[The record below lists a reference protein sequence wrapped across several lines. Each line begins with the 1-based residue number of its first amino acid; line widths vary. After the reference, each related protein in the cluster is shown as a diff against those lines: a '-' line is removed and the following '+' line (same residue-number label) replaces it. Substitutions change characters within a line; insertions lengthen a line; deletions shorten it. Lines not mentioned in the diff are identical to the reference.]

1 MTNDQDAFAALEMF
15 DAGPE
20 PASAPNSPLEDLQ
33 ALIARAGAL
42 GRVHRVQ
49 GYVSRMIPGCVTVA
63 GLSGFVSIGDLV
75 SVETDHK
82 EYLGEVAS
90 IDAETINVTMLD
102 ASAPVRLRARVS
114 MQNGPIRIAP
124 HLSWQGRVIN
134 SLGQPI
140 DDGNPLT
147 PGPDALPLN
156 RSSPAPLSRQP
167 LSQPLT
173 TGVKAVDLFT
183 PLCAGQRMG
192 VFAGSG
198 VGKSTLLSMLSRA
211 PSFDIAVLALV
222 GERGREVQDF
232 LEDTLGEGRSR
243 CIAVVATADESP
255 MMRRM
260 APNTAMCIA
269 EYFRDQG
276 KQVLLIVD
284 SITRYAHA
292 MRELALAAQE
302 PPVARGYPPSV
313 FSALAKLLER
323 AGTGAAGSGAITAI
337 LSVLVDGDDHNDPI
351 ADATRGILDGHIVLE
366 RSIAAQGR
374 FPAIDPLS
382 SISRLASKIRTPA
395 QARLAS
401 ELTGCIQ
408 LYEDT
413 RDLRMIG
420 GYKPGADPDL
430 DRAVAVVP
438 QLYDALK
445 QSGNDPAVP
454 NIFAMLSQQLPL
466 LAAPR

>member
-1 MTNDQDAFAALEMF
+1 MLTLTDTDGDTAPRRESQHLQKLEKM
-15 DAGPE
+15 
-20 PASAPNSPLEDLQ
+20 L
-33 ALIARAGAL
+33 ARAAVL
-42 GRVHRVQ
+42 GPAHKIQ
-49 GYVSRMIPGCVTVA
+49 GFVSRMIPGCVTVA
-63 GLSGFVSIGDLV
+63 GLSEFVSIGDMV
-75 SVETDHK
+75 TIEADHT
-82 EYLGEVAS
+82 EFLGEVAS
-90 IDAETINVTMLD
+90 IDAGAINVTMLD
-102 ASAPVRLRARVS
+102 GTAAVRMRARVTV
-114 MQNGPIRIAP
+114 MDGPLKIAP
-124 HLSWQGRVIN
+124 DLSWQGRVIN
-134 SLGQPI
+134 SVGTPI
-140 DDGNPLT
+140 DDGAPLQ

-156 RSSPAPLSRQP
+156 RNSPPPLTRQP
-167 LSQPLT
+167 LSRPLT

-192 VFAGSG
+192 IFAGSG

-276 KQVLLIVD
+276 KQVLLVVD

-292 MRELALAAQE
+292 MRELALSAQE

-323 AGTGAAGSGAITAI
+323 AGTGGPGSGAITAI

-374 FPAIDPLS
+374 FPAIDPLA

-430 DRAVAVVP
+430 DRAVVVVP

-445 QSGNDPAVP
+445 QSGSDAAVS
-454 NIFAMLSQQLPL
+454 NIFATLAQQLPL
-466 LAAPR
+466 LSGPK

>member
-1 MTNDQDAFAALEMF
+1 MTFEPLTADHFSQ
-15 DAGPE
+15 
-20 PASAPNSPLEDLQ
+20 PASGTPKITLADLQ
-33 ALIARAGAL
+33 TMVTRAATL
-42 GRVHRVQ
+42 GRVHRIH
-49 GYVSRMIPGCVTVA
+49 GYVSRMIPGCVTVT
-63 GLSGFVSIGDLV
+63 GLSEHVSIGDMV
-75 SVETDHK
+75 SVQSDDTES
-82 EYLGEVAS
+82 LGEVAS
-90 IDAETINVTMLD
+90 IDAGAINVTMLD
-102 ASAPVRLRARVS
+102 AAAPVRMRARVS
-114 MQNGPIRIAP
+114 VLDGPLKLSP
-124 HLSWQGRVIN
+124 DLSWQGRVIN
-134 SLGQPI
+134 SIGVPI
-140 DDGNPLT
+140 DDGPPLT
-147 PGPDALPLN
+147 QGPEAWPLN
-156 RSSPAPLSRQP
+156 RNSPAPLSRQP
-167 LSQPLT
+167 LSRPLT

-192 VFAGSG
+192 IFAGSG

-211 PSFDIAVLALV
+211 PSFDIAILALV

-276 KQVLLIVD
+276 KQVLLVVD

-323 AGTGAAGSGAITAI
+323 AGTGGPGSGAITAI

-374 FPAIDPLS
+374 FPAIDPLA

-395 QARLAS
+395 QTRLAA

-420 GYKPGADPDL
+420 GYKQGADPDL

-445 QSGNDPAVP
+445 QSGADASVTNV
-454 NIFAMLSQQLPL
+454 FSMLAQQLPL
-466 LAAPR
+466 LAPPK

>member
-1 MTNDQDAFAALEMF
+1 MDDFSIPTESI
-15 DAGPE
+15 AGPAAR
-20 PASAPNSPLEDLQ
+20 PVSTHLLKLERML
-33 ALIARAGAL
+33 ARAAAIGPA
-42 GRVHRVQ
+42 HRVQ
-49 GYVSRMIPGCVTVA
+49 GYVSRMIPGCVTVT
-63 GLSGFVSIGDLV
+63 GLSEFVSIGDMV
-75 SVETDHK
+75 SIDTDET
-82 EYLGEVAS
+82 EQLGEVAS
-90 IDAETINVTMLD
+90 IDAGAINVTMLD
-102 ASAPVRLRARVS
+102 ATAAVRMRARVTV
-114 MQNGPIRIAP
+114 MDGPLKIAP
-124 HLSWQGRVIN
+124 DLSWQGRVIN
-134 SLGQPI
+134 SVGTPI
-140 DDGNPLT
+140 DGGAPLT
-147 PGPDALPLN
+147 LGPEAMPLN
-156 RSSPAPLSRQP
+156 RNSPAPLTRQP
-167 LSQPLT
+167 LNRALT

-192 VFAGSG
+192 IFAGSG

-211 PSFDIAVLALV
+211 PSFDIAILALV

-276 KQVLLIVD
+276 KQVLLVVD

-323 AGTGAAGSGAITAI
+323 AGTGGPGSGAITAI

-374 FPAIDPLS
+374 FPAIDPLA

-445 QSGNDPAVP
+445 QNGSDPAVG
-454 NIFAMLSQQLPL
+454 NIFAMLAQQLPL
-466 LAAPR
+466 LAGPK

>member
-1 MTNDQDAFAALEMF
+1 MLLDAIAGQEPPHGDLPVRSPQQRPLADLKWMITRAAT
-15 DAGPE
+15 
-20 PASAPNSPLEDLQ
+20 
-33 ALIARAGAL
+33 L

-75 SVETDHK
+75 SVEADSTG
-82 EYLGEVAS
+82 YLGEVAS
-90 IDAETINVTMLD
+90 IDADTINVTMLD
-102 ASAPVRLRARVS
+102 AAAPVRLRACVT
-114 MQNGPIRIAP
+114 MQNGPIKIAP
-124 HLSWQGRVIN
+124 HVSWQGRVIN
-134 SLGQPI
+134 SIGQPI
-140 DDGNPLT
+140 DGGKPLIQGNE
-147 PGPDALPLN
+147 ALPLN
-156 RSSPAPLSRQP
+156 RNSPAPLTRQP
-167 LSQPLT
+167 LSQLLT

-183 PLCAGQRMG
+183 PLCAGQRIG

-211 PSFDIAVLALV
+211 PSFDIAILALV

-232 LEDTLGEGRSR
+232 LEDTLGEGLSR

-323 AGTGAAGSGAITAI
+323 AGTGAAGTGAITAI

-366 RSIAAQGR
+366 RSIASQGR

-395 QARLAS
+395 QARLAT

-438 QLYDALK
+438 QLYEALK
-445 QSGNDPAVP
+445 QSGTDAAVS
-454 NIFAMLSQQLPL
+454 NIFSMLSQQLPL
-466 LAAPR
+466 LAAPK

>member
-1 MTNDQDAFAALEMF
+1 MHDVSALSEATLQPAAAPESPHLAKLHDMFTRAALI
-15 DAGPE
+15 GP
-20 PASAPNSPLEDLQ
+20 A
-33 ALIARAGAL
+33 
-42 GRVHRVQ
+42 HRIQ

-63 GLSGFVSIGDLV
+63 GLSEYVSIGDMV
-75 SVETDHK
+75 TVDADGS

-90 IDAETINVTMLD
+90 IDAGSINVTLLE
-102 ASAPVRLRARVS
+102 ATAAVRMRARVTV
-114 MQNGPIRIAP
+114 MDGPLKIAP
-124 HLSWQGRVIN
+124 DLSWQGRVIN
-134 SLGQPI
+134 SVGKPI
-140 DDGNPLT
+140 DGGAPLL
-147 PGPDALPLN
+147 PGPDPLPLN
-156 RSSPAPLSRQP
+156 RNSPAPLSRQP
-167 LSQPLT
+167 LNRPLT

-192 VFAGSG
+192 IFAGSG

-276 KQVLLIVD
+276 KQVLLVVD

-323 AGTGAAGSGAITAI
+323 AGTGGPGSGAITAI

-445 QSGNDPAVP
+445 QSGSDPAAN
-454 NIFAMLSQQLPL
+454 NIFSMLAQQLPL
-466 LAAPR
+466 LTGAK

>member
-1 MTNDQDAFAALEMF
+1 MHDILIPPATESDAPPRRESQHLAKLEQMF
-15 DAGPE
+15 
-20 PASAPNSPLEDLQ
+20 
-33 ALIARAGAL
+33 ARAAIV
-42 GRVHRVQ
+42 RPAHRIQ
-49 GYVSRMIPGCVTVA
+49 GFVSRMIPGCVTVA
-63 GLSGFVSIGDLV
+63 GLSEFVSIGDMV
-75 SVETDHK
+75 TVEADHT

-90 IDAETINVTMLD
+90 IDAGAINVTMLD
-102 ASAPVRLRARVS
+102 ATAAVRLRSRVTVTD
-114 MQNGPIRIAP
+114 GPLKIAP

-134 SLGQPI
+134 SVGAPI
-140 DDGNPLT
+140 DGGSALQ
-147 PGPDALPLN
+147 PGPEALPLN
-156 RSSPAPLSRQP
+156 RNSPAPLTRQP
-167 LSQPLT
+167 LNKALT

-192 VFAGSG
+192 IFAGSG

-276 KQVLLIVD
+276 KQVLLVVD

-323 AGTGAAGSGAITAI
+323 AGTGGPDSGAITAI

-438 QLYDALK
+438 QLYEALK
-445 QSGNDPAVP
+445 QSGGDAVVG
-454 NIFAMLSQQLPL
+454 NIFAMLAQQLPIL
-466 LAAPR
+466 SGQK